1 MEPMKMLD
9 QNAAVLAS
17 HLSHTLK
24 AGEDEM
30 VKEKVHRMWSMLS
43 TAVHGSIEKIKRSD
57 WKPRELE
64 HGLRHVQRVK
74 LMRDVH
80 HVMFNVVTQE
90 FICMLSSTDICIYH
104 CDGRKIRE
112 LSLAEPLEGL
122 LYSHKVHQYVGWN
135 HCPQLKVLSPDFR
148 TLSVNQARHSITC
161 CCYDRELNQI
171 VTAGIGNVCSWRFY
185 FGCRDLICNVAITQG
200 LAETDTFTDL
210 VVEVCPVSM
219 LPAAHVQCC
228 YAVCKTGV
236 ASFDLTKGILLTYE
250 KHLHERK
257 ITGIA
262 IVETL
267 RCVATSSRDGSIKV
281 WDQSW
286 NLKMIFI
293 GHRGPVTA
301 LAIYPDGPCLLSAS
315 KDGTLRVWNVD
326 TVDQVDEVQVGVTVT
341 RLGTEP
347 GQDHIFSCAQ
357 QRLDFWTITRLHI
370 RHTAIGYDV
379 SSIHVTNI
387 ALAGHFPVRAACS
400 CGDGTARLISPE
412 AGDVISTLLL
422 EPGRQV
428 VALDYCLPR
437 EALVALTDQ
446 GDLLKG
452 NSLSNP
458 MEVLMKVPHGRQAST
473 VHCLCIYAHVDQVSA
488 VHSRWQQVVT
498 GGSEEKIQQF
508 GVKDSDRYLVIT
520 GHEDGRLSV
529 LDWSSGTAQYT
540 VQAHHSARVLTL
552 VPDPSNQRLF
562 SSGLDKAVKVWRVFP
577 FARDSLTPLM
587 SFFAAHTPTHLC
599 LLKSAFI
606 MALQN
611 TVSAVH
617 SIVLYD
623 VRKRLRRDHHPDHDH
638 KDEIT
643 GLSSCPDLKIFASI
657 CRGGAL
663 NIWDHKNQ
671 LIRIV
676 HLKAVAN
683 SISFCNSRGDLL
695 LGIEKNL
702 HRMSSDEY
710 LTQSYLLQVACQDFI
725 DPLLDNPVPI
735 SKTAAESL
743 SPADLRRL
751 GQAHSFKH
759 SQERPQ
765 ISEEEPDEETKR
777 KQEELKE
784 AYAVLAAREQEILLI
799 QRGELKSKKN
809 TSHSKKVLQEG
820 FQRYMQL
827 IYGETP
833 RIEIPELVMD
843 EPAEQRLER
852 PYKCLNIRKGFFP
865 TLAVPR
871 PWDEVTEGEKE
882 ARGLPFW
889 AGPPDV
895 PIALDGFIPNSVFL
909 RLLWP
914 MEPWQDLDDSE
925 IELRVEVKEVVKTEL
940 ELEQTPDSKVL
951 LKLETPVSWEP
962 ESSDL
967 GRSRVF
973 STTPEPVMET
983 KPPKQEE
990 KLQIT
995 SDAPAPQFQNNKKKE
1010 KSPEQKFGHPEWH
1023 GITPPLKPK
1032 VEKLPTPVS
1041 RPSPA
1046 QRRSPPQ
1053 EPEVSTSP
1061 PLPMPVQRFKGEA
1074 WFNKAFPNADSKTFS
1089 PDLTDEG
1096 FVLMLINLLWTA
1108 EYKVKEEVTNVL
1120 AMLLP
1125 SQPAA
1130 VSRLTHETL
1139 MAILSGPNPP
1149 QAEIREQREFIRAAL
1164 GALKQ
1169 LVTHSQEFFVE
1180 LMVQFLQ
1187 SDVILRATVKAI
1199 LDELGLQDPHNYL
1212 DMELSSWE
1220 DRDHLG
1226 TQNRQ
1231 ELRKVSQAWLRHWM
1245 QQFKEHIQGAARS
1258 LNAGNTLRAALPI
1271 SSSAVPDRHG
1281 QSSVGRRQRK
1291 ASALRLQAR
1300 QTLGS
1305 LDSLHP
1311 IEAVNYF
1318 CELQLEQ
1325 KLQELR
1331 VSEQRL
1337 EEGQDVRNAVL
1348 FLPKITRDR
1357 PIMRLGETREAA
1369 PTQKR
1374 QLPHLPLRPLTF
1386 ALGRVIRLPVSEVS
1400 LNPFP
1405 SALDRLPP
1413 HSLLTLRQSGQ
1424 KYFILEHSLVSSY
1437 C

>member
-24 AGEDEM
+24 AGEDEV

-148 TLSVNQARHSITC
+148 TLSVNKARHSITC

-171 VTAGIGNVCSWRFY
+171 VTAGTGNVCSWRFY

-219 LPAAHVQCC
+219 LPAACVQCC

-326 TVDQVDEVQVGVTVT
+326 TADQVDEVQVGVTVT
-341 RLGTEP
+341 RLGAEP
-347 GQDHIFSCAQ
+347 GQDHIFGCAQ
-357 QRLDFWTITRLHI
+357 QRLDFWTITRLHV

-379 SSIHVTNI
+379 SSIHVTNT

-473 VHCLCIYAHVDQVSA
+473 IHCLCIYAHVDQVSA
-488 VHSRWQQVVT
+488 VHSRWQQVVK

-540 VQAHHSARVLTL
+540 VQAHDSARVLTL

-725 DPLLDNPVPI
+725 DPQLDNPVPI

-759 SQERPQ
+759 SQLRTQ

-784 AYAVLAAREQEILLI
+784 
-799 QRGELKSKKN
+799 
-809 TSHSKKVLQEG
+809 
-820 FQRYMQL
+820 
-827 IYGETP
+827 
-833 RIEIPELVMD
+833 IPEPVMD
-843 EPAEQRLER
+843 EPAEQRLEQ
-852 PYKCLNIRKGFFP
+852 PYKYLNIRKGFFP

-914 MEPWQDLDDSE
+914 MEPWQDLHDSE
-925 IELRVEVKEVVKTEL
+925 IELRVEVKEVVKTKL

-951 LKLETPVSWEP
+951 LKLETSVSWEP

-967 GRSRVF
+967 DRSRVF

-983 KPPKQEE
+983 EPPKQEE

-995 SDAPAPQFQNNKKKE
+995 SDTPAPQ
-1010 KSPEQKFGHPEWH
+1010 
-1023 GITPPLKPK
+1023 KPK
-1032 VEKLPTPVS
+1032 VEKLTTPVS

-1046 QRRSPPQ
+1046 QRRSLSQ
-1053 EPEVSTSP
+1053 EPEVSHSP

-1130 VSRLTHETL
+1130 VSRLAQETL
-1139 MAILSGPNPP
+1139 LAILSGPNPP

-1226 TQNRQ
+1226 SQNRQ
-1231 ELRKVSQAWLRHWM
+1231 ELRKVSQAWLRYWM

-1271 SSSAVPDRHG
+1271 SSSAVPNRHS
-1281 QSSVGRRQRK
+1281 QSSVGRRQGK
-1291 ASALRLQAR
+1291 ASALRLHAP

-1305 LDSLHP
+1305 LDSLRP

-1331 VSEQRL
+1331 VSEQRS

-1357 PIMRLGETREAA
+1357 PIMRLAETREAA
-1369 PTQKR
+1369 PTQRR

-1386 ALGRVIRLPVSEVS
+1386 ALGRVIRLPMSEVS

-1405 SALDRLPP
+1405 SVLDRLPP
-1413 HSLLTLRQSGQ
+1413 HSLLTLRRSGQ
-1424 KYFILEHSLVSSY
+1424 KYFILEHSLVGSY